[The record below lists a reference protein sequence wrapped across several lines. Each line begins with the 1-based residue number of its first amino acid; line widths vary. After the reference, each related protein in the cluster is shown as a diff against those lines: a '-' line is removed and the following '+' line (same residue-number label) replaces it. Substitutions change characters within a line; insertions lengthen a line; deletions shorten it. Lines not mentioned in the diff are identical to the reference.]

1 MVVGDSSS
9 NPSAESGS
17 LSVIKGG
24 WGVRCPHCEQDLDRI
39 NADLLQP
46 SRTGV
51 FSFGKRYIY
60 SCPSC
65 NKVLGISHRKG
76 FWMG

>member
-1 MVVGDSSS
+1 M
-9 NPSAESGS
+9 PAESGRLGIVKS
-17 LSVIKGG
+17 GWSVK
-24 WGVRCPHCEQDLDRI
+24 CPHCEHELDTV
-39 NADLLQP
+39 NADLLIP
-46 SRTGV
+46 ESTGI

-65 NKVLGISHRKG
+65 NKAIGVSHRKG